1 MYISVTKRIRRDHS
15 YVNTMLNTRAPKDKQ
30 CCSTVFMRRTCCSI
44 NFMETEKFVY
54 EHLYMLKKLNNIN
67 IERIGSK
74 QSESTKS
81 WLPFVVK

>member
-1 MYISVTKRIRRDHS
+1 
-15 YVNTMLNTRAPKDKQ
+15 
-30 CCSTVFMRRTCCSI
+30 
-44 NFMETEKFVY
+44 METEKFVY